1 MIAALR
7 SEASGGCGSPCLTA
21 RVSSTP
27 FSCTPWQNGNAVGSP
42 YALALVWQVSTKD
55 ELDALV
61 ALDVFKYD
69 PEYNTHEKEY
79 EVGWAAVWA

>member
-1 MIAALR
+1 MTAAR
-7 SEASGGCGSPCLTA
+7 SNTPPTFRLQVWHTTGADTAGAADLVTVIVSP
-21 RVSSTP
+21 
-27 FSCTPWQNGNAVGSP
+27 
-42 YALALVWQVSTKD
+42 WQVSTKD

-79 EVGWAAVWA
+79 EVGSAET

>member
-1 MIAALR
+1 LKQSQFSGVSAGTSVVVKPTSAADPTL
-7 SEASGGCGSPCLTA
+7 
-21 RVSSTP
+21 
-27 FSCTPWQNGNAVGSP
+27 
-42 YALALVWQVSTKD
+42 QVSTKD

-79 EVGWAAVWA
+79 EVGLLQHWFVCLLAAKFIGSCASP